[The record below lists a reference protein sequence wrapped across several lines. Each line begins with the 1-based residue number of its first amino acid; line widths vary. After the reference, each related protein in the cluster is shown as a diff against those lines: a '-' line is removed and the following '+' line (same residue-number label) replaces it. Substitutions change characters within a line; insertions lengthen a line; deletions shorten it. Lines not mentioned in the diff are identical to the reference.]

1 MIFGRNTNVAIHN
14 VVYHVQTEDR
24 GAANALI
31 ETTVY
36 CRGRVLHRLTNNYF
50 DLLPLDSDKE
60 AALKLRL
67 DAQHR
72 TVLEEMRS
80 GALSLTP
87 PPTPVSE
94 GAAAPPSAPLLV
106 LELTN
111 AESWLKARHA
121 TLDVA
126 VKNSAGSV
134 VSGAQ
139 VAARVEGAATPAEV
153 TAVSDANGLAH
164 LEFDMPHL
172 SAPEAAIVIDASQ
185 GASRGH
191 LKFQLRAK
199 PRVPAT

>member
-1 MIFGRNTNVAIHN
+1 SEKGNMIFGRNTNVAIHN

-121 TLDVA
+121 T
-126 VKNSAGSV
+126 
-134 VSGAQ
+134 
-139 VAARVEGAATPAEV
+139 PAEV